1 MGEHIGRAAD
11 GSQKAGA
18 PGTPVPNNG
27 KVSANAPIAL
37 LASGDASS
45 VTQSGISGATVKIN
59 DDAKQQALTG
69 QTAAETVAAI
79 NTDVSSDRDGSN
91 KLKPIFN
98 PQEIQAGFDI
108 TAKFVQNVGVYL
120 ESRASEAD
128 AKLKQADKEH
138 ADAKDETLSYEDRD
152 AHLKKAQLLEQ
163 QAKDISNDWGAGGTY
178 RQIATAL
185 VAGASGNVTGGSSQF
200 AQNMFVNYV
209 QQQGSDYIGK
219 LVINGLKEGSPEHA
233 GLHAILGCA
242 GAAAS
247 QQSCSAGALGG
258 SASSVLAGLFN
269 ETDPNETKEERE
281 AKRNII
287 ASVVTGIAAMS
298 NPNGAATATNAA
310 IANVD
315 NNWLA
320 TQQIVQMTKELAE
333 AKSTPEVVAVF
344 GKWLAISGNQD
355 LITGTALFN
364 SFKDSMA
371 GSGVDVLNSAV
382 GVLRDPVA
390 TVDAMREFAESADGK
405 KLLGAAAD
413 TFKSQINQIREALVV
428 GGDENAENLG
438 KQLGEAVALYAQ
450 LIATGGA
457 GGAAKESWL
466 LSKAGV
472 EVTSS
477 GIKEIAAGVKATGGI
492 EAKLAKLEKIGPD
505 PDVPSVAPVESPNHV
520 SVDTQ
525 AALTQQVADLRATL
539 TGSAKTS
546 GNVGVAQIDI
556 PGIQPTMAASSRI
569 GVATADQQAL
579 GFVGEVPETFPSTV
593 VPTGSNPPQMLNRAV
608 DSEAKI
614 LNNIAAQLGD
624 NTSVMG
630 NINLLTERPPCASCS
645 NVIDLFKAKYPNITV
660 NVFDNGGVIRPTKKG
675 L

>member
-1 MGEHIGRAAD
+1 MSCLSW
-11 GSQKAGA
+11 GS
-18 PGTPVPNNG
+18 
-27 KVSANAPIAL
+27 
-37 LASGDASS
+37 
-45 VTQSGISGATVKIN
+45 
-59 DDAKQQALTG
+59 
-69 QTAAETVAAI
+69 
-79 NTDVSSDRDGSN
+79 
-91 KLKPIFN
+91 F
-98 PQEIQAGFDI
+98 
-108 TAKFVQNVGVYL
+108 
-120 ESRASEAD
+120 
-128 AKLKQADKEH
+128 
-138 ADAKDETLSYEDRD
+138 
-152 AHLKKAQLLEQ
+152 
-163 QAKDISNDWGAGGTY
+163 TY

-209 QQQGSDYIGK
+209 QQQGADYIGK

-413 TFKSQINQIREALVV
+413 TFKSQISQIREALVV

-520 SVDTQ
+520 LVDSAKYVKSSTIEANTTVQLTESVRLKDDSVIPKGSIVTVSDDAMKVVYPDGTSELVSYSKVTTKPLELPGAKDVVPNPGKTAVYSSTAEDGTVQ
-525 AALTQQVADLRATL
+525 YVGITDNLEARSAAHLSQKGIEIDAIPGLQNISRSDARAVEQVLIEYNGLGKDGGSLINKINSISTANPIYAESLARGAALLKA
-539 TGSAKTS
+539 
-546 GNVGVAQIDI
+546 VGY
-556 PGIQPTMAASSRI
+556 PG
-569 GVATADQQAL
+569 
-579 GFVGEVPETFPSTV
+579 
-593 VPTGSNPPQMLNRAV
+593 
-608 DSEAKI
+608 
-614 LNNIAAQLGD
+614 
-624 NTSVMG
+624 
-630 NINLLTERPPCASCS
+630 
-645 NVIDLFKAKYPNITV
+645 FK
-660 NVFDNGGVIRPTKKG
+660 
-675 L
+675 